1 MMLDMRIAVLGS
13 GTNARALPPHLAEL
27 ATPEAT
33 PVLVDPRL
41 TAFALT
47 PYERLVVD
55 LGYVDAAQ
63 AAERDGFAAVFIHSF
78 ADYGIA
84 AARAALK
91 IPVVGAGEATLLAA
105 AAGGRRFAIVTVW
118 PASMAHL
125 YDERLRM
132 LGLLDQCAAI
142 HHVSPEAELARVG
155 LDDGVMARMQRREN
169 DIVAKLLAACEGS
182 VRDEGAECIVL
193 GCTCMAPVGPAIAA
207 ECSVPVLESS
217 RVGYHAAVA
226 AAAAGRHGR
235 SAVAADRRALV
246 PSLVDAWLGAGSAGC
261 GTAPRDGS
269 DCPVCIIAPDPADAV
284 TGSTS
289 G

>member
-1 MMLDMRIAVLGS
+1 MRIAVLGS
-13 GTNARALPPHLAEL
+13 GTDAKVLPAHLADL
-27 ATPEAT
+27 ATSDAT

-63 AAERDGFAAVFIHSF
+63 TAERDGFDAVFIHSF

-84 AARAALK
+84 AARAALT

-105 AAGGRRFAIVTVW
+105 AAGGDRFAIVTVW

-155 LDDGVMARMQRREN
+155 RGDGVMARMHRREN
-169 DIVAKLLAACEGS
+169 RIVAILLAACERS
-182 VRDEGAECIVL
+182 VREDGADCIVL
-193 GCTCMAPVGPAIAA
+193 GCTCMAPVGPALAA
-207 ECSVPVLESS
+207 ACGVPVLESS
-217 RVGYHAAVA
+217 RVGYRATVDAARA
-226 AAAAGRHGR
+226 ASKRGPASDGRR
-235 SAVAADRRALV
+235 DLV
-246 PSLVDAWLGAGSAGC
+246 PSLVDAWVGASAAAC
-261 GTAPRDGS
+261 APAPQDGS
-269 DCPVCIIAPDPADAV
+269 DCPVCV
-284 TGSTS
+284 TPVESVGHASLASPS
-289 G
+289 GARD